1 MSNKIMDTI
10 WQKKEEKRGVNK
22 IFLVGLLIGAVLIAG
37 AVWLLTLQPSMEE
50 QRAKMLEGYFLEG
63 TPEFEQI
70 TKDIVISTDF
80 DRTTESPTGLGTIQ
94 MKIGGKIR
102 NRGTK
107 TITGLEVNV
116 GVVDRFNKVL
126 REKKVIFVPNQQPRL
141 EPQEIIPVTVTLD
154 GFSKDD
160 ERANI
165 RWKVTA
171 IKTE

>member
-1 MSNKIMDTI
+1 MDTI
-10 WQKKEEKRGVNK
+10 LQKKEEKKGINK

-37 AVWLLTLQPSMEE
+37 AVWLLTFQPTVEE
-50 QRAKMLEGYFLEG
+50 QRAKMLEGFVLEN

-102 NRGTK
+102 NRGAK
-107 TITGLEVNV
+107 TITGLEVNI

-154 GFSKDD
+154 GFSNDD

-165 RWKVTA
+165 RWKATA
-171 IKTE
+171 IKTQ

>member
-1 MSNKIMDTI
+1 MDTI
-10 WQKKEEKRGVNK
+10 LQKKEEKKGVNK

-37 AVWLLTLQPSMEE
+37 AVWLLTFQPTMEE
-50 QRAKMLEGYFLEG
+50 QRAKMLEGFVLEN

-80 DRTTESPTGLGTIQ
+80 ERTTESPTGLGTIQ

-107 TITGLEVNV
+107 TITGLEVNI

-154 GFSKDD
+154 GFSNDD

-165 RWKVTA
+165 RWKATA
-171 IKTE
+171 IKTQ

>member
-1 MSNKIMDTI
+1 MDTI
-10 WQKKEEKRGVNK
+10 LQKKEEKKGVNK
-22 IFLVGLLIGAVLIAG
+22 IFLVGLLIGAVLIAV
-37 AVWLLTLQPSMEE
+37 AVWLLTFQPTMEE
-50 QRAKMLEGYFLEG
+50 QRAKMLEGFVLEN

-107 TITGLEVNV
+107 TITGLEVNI

-154 GFSKDD
+154 GFSNDD

-165 RWKVTA
+165 RWKATA
-171 IKTE
+171 IKTQ